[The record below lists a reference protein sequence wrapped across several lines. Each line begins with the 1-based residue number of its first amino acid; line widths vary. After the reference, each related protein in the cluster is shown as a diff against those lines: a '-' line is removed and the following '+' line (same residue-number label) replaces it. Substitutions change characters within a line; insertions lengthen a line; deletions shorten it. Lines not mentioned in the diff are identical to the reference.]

1 MILSRSGLVCW
12 LMAMWLD
19 WDCSCWTSSLV
30 VFFSGGFVLDGP
42 RERSRSR
49 NGCSFS
55 RGRDILLKSLNMLVW
70 VIDLTFLK
78 EYCVIRY
85 IRTLNLS
92 RTIWTVSSVWLWR
105 IKLGGGG
112 SWVFSQFPSIYR
124 CGETKLISLSGL
136 YICFL
141 IKTCRGNLH
150 IHFLECKTPCMGY
163 LIYVWGA
170 LWLHFPTDFEFFITK
185 NIDV

>member
-112 SWVFSQFPSIYR
+112 VGFSVNSPPF
-124 CGETKLISLSGL
+124 
-136 YICFL
+136 
-141 IKTCRGNLH
+141 
-150 IHFLECKTPCMGY
+150 
-163 LIYVWGA
+163 
-170 LWLHFPTDFEFFITK
+170 
-185 NIDV
+185 IDVAKQNSSAYLVCTYVFWLKLVEGIYIYIFWNVKPHAWDTWYMFGVHCDCIFQLTLNFSSPKI